1 MNRQDAELI
10 YDLVTRVV
18 ASAVVGLNNGVIH
31 PESAAKIR
39 EAREGFLK
47 ATEGKPGSGECI
59 CDQSPETLRRTC
71 EERWF
76 EPFEKTR
83 ANMILDH
90 RCPKHGE
97 KAQPALWGR
106 HKEKTLSVTP
116 AQWLSLG
123 VTYK

>member
-1 MNRQDAELI
+1 MKPEDAEAI
-10 YDLVTRVV
+10 GKFVADMIHAGSNDERQGLV
-18 ASAVVGLNNGVIH
+18 
-31 PESAAKIR
+31 E
-39 EAREGFLK
+39 ELK
-47 ATEGKPGSGECI
+47 HHFSGKPGSGECI
-59 CDQSPETLRRTC
+59 CDQSPETLRKTC

-123 VTYK
+123 VTYP

>member
-1 MNRQDAELI
+1 MKPEDAEVLGQFVANMIRAANGENDRTLEGLI
-10 YDLVTRVV
+10 DDLTSHF
-18 ASAVVGLNNGVIH
+18 A
-31 PESAAKIR
+31 
-39 EAREGFLK
+39 
-47 ATEGKPGSGECI
+47 GKPGSGECI

-76 EPFEKTR
+76 EPFGTTR

-106 HKEKTLSVTP
+106 HKVKTLSVTP
-116 AQWLSLG
+116 TQWLSLG
-123 VTYK
+123 ITYK